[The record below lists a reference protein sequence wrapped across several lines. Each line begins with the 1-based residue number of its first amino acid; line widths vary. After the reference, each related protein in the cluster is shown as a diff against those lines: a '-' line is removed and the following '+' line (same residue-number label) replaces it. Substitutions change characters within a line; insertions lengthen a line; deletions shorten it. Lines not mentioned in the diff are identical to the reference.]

1 MTLPARDYRITLAA
15 AAALTK
21 AYRDAKVSAVTS
33 GAIAKDPVMQLL
45 NQAGCVGLRIYYG
58 RNPDGTPALVLAGID
73 ASDNDLTKGVLLE
86 QLWIC
91 PPMCAAASPLN
102 G

>member
-1 MTLPARDYRITLAA
+1 MTLPARDYRITLSA

-21 AYRDAKVSAVTS
+21 AYRDAKVSDVRS
-33 GAIAKDPVMQLL
+33 GAIAKDPVVQLL

-73 ASDNDLTKGVLLE
+73 AADNDLTKGVLLE
-86 QLWIC
+86 QMWPC
-91 PPMCAAASPLN
+91 PPLCDGASPLN